1 MTEQRIHS
9 RLEYTSEVEIVTET
23 NEKHPGRMIN
33 LSRGGTMVHMDCAL
47 EYGTNVTLSLFL
59 PGIPD
64 RCEIPCI
71 VRWIKAEHGTG
82 LQFRQ
87 LRPIEVWA
95 LNKLMHTLTD

>member
-1 MTEQRIHS
+1 MSEQRSHS
-9 RLEYTSEVEIVTET
+9 RLHFETDIEIITPD
-23 NEKHPGRMIN
+23 NAKHSGKMVN
-33 LSRGGTMVHMDCAL
+33 LSRGGTLVQIEASLD
-47 EYGTNVTLSLFL
+47 YGTNVSLLVHL

-82 LQFRQ
+82 LQFKQ